1 MSLWC
6 ILQVIYLLQWHF
18 FFRLPNNLSTNGF
31 LMNCQMDFWSLK
43 LTVFCC
49 CYLIPAHRCNTQYQ
63 YQRCFIRLIAVFWL
77 FFYIFV
83 PNRVTFFW
91 CSDSTIRGNITR
103 VWSFSS
109 FFLISPMSNF
119 LPVYRITSNW
129 YWVWSH
135 PLYFESCLKYNKQK
149 IWRIL
154 QQLQNKETQ
163 TNNKQRKI
171 TIHGRCKHYISQ
183 AL

>member
-1 MSLWC
+1 MQHTISIPTLFYSANC
-6 ILQVIYLLQWHF
+6 RLLAILLHF
-18 FFRLPNNLSTNGF
+18 RSESGNFF
-31 LMNCQMDFWSLK
+31 LMFRFHFAEISLEFG
-43 LTVFCC
+43 LS
-49 CYLIPAHRCNTQYQ
+49 L
-63 YQRCFIRLIAVFWL
+63 L
-77 FFYIFV
+77 
-83 PNRVTFFW
+83 
-91 CSDSTIRGNITR
+91 
-103 VWSFSS
+103 
-109 FFLISPMSNF
+109 FFLISPMSNL